1 MAPKSHTRVAA
12 GATKQGMDKFNPD
25 KTCKVTEDDVE
36 DDSQEAQ

>member
-12 GATKQGMDKFNPD
+12 GATKQSMDKFNPD
-25 KTCKVTEDDVE
+25 KTWKVTEEVVE